1 MLKRLSGVAL
11 ALGGPGVMSY
21 WAGVRHQPGELWEA
35 PFVREAPPLCF
46 SLALREVR
54 LPGAW
59 GELIAHYWRLGPG

>member
-1 MLKRLSGVAL
+1 
-11 ALGGPGVMSY
+11 MSY